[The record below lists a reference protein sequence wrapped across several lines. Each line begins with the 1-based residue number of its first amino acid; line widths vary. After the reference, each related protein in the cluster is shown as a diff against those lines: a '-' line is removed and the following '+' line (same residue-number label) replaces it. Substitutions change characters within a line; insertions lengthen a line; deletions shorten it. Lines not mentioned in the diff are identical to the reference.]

1 MSTFD
6 MNNKT
11 DHALKMD
18 EDILREKIKR
28 LMFNK

>member
-11 DHALKMD
+11 DHVLKMD
-18 EDILREKIKR
+18 EDILREK
-28 LMFNK
+28 NKTVNI

>member
-11 DHALKMD
+11 DHTLKMD
-18 EDILREKIKR
+18 EDILREK
-28 LMFNK
+28 NKTVNV

>member
-1 MSTFD
+1 MSTFN

-18 EDILREKIKR
+18 EDILREK
-28 LMFNK
+28 NKTVNV